1 MIQLSSGQKAY
12 LKIVWSRTTGFYKY
26 LHIFFQRKLMSL
38 EKLEIDLDWNDPK
51 TGIGLCST
59 DTVLAVVV
67 LDVQQRVLTLLQQTP
82 ACHTS

>member
-12 LKIVWSRTTGFYKY
+12 LKSVWSRTTGFTY
-26 LHIFFQRKLMSL
+26 FFPEKIDEMNL